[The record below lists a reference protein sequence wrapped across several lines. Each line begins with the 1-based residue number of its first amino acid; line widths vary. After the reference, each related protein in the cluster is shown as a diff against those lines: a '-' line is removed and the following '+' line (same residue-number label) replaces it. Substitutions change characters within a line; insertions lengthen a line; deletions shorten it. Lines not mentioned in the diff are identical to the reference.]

1 MQWVKSG
8 CLGLLGLAMLAGGV
22 LVLLAVTGIHPVSGT
37 WRYRI
42 TVVVDT
48 PEGPVSGSAVR
59 ELSNMER
66 LFYWPHGGN
75 PADIRGEAVVVDLG
89 ARGLL
94 FALISDLS
102 EDAFYQAFPVPDGH
116 GATTTEGIRYYKSLG
131 IGHRAVLDPNDFP
144 GYPRMVTF
152 DDLSDPMSVRLVYG
166 LPDRKWTHSP
176 SRTDAFETVFGAG
189 VRLNEV
195 VLETTNDP
203 VTWRIHE
210 ILPWLD
216 EYYSQMFDGNRFHSF
231 VTDTPVASS
240 LSSGAFSTKGPS
252 ND

>member
-1 MQWVKSG
+1 MIRR
-8 CLGLLGLAMLAGGV
+8 LLLGAVMVAGLAV
-22 LVLLAVTGIHPVSGT
+22 LTLVGLAVTGISPVSAT

-42 TVVVDT
+42 TVTVDT
-48 PEGPVSGSAVR
+48 PEGLRSGSAVR

-66 LFYWPHGGN
+66 LFYWPEGGN

-94 FALISDLS
+94 FALISDIS
-102 EDAFYQAFPVPDGH
+102 EDEFYQAFPVPDGH

-131 IGHRAVLDPNDFP
+131 TGQRAALDPDRYP

-166 LPDRKWTHSP
+166 IPHHT
-176 SRTDAFETVFGAG
+176 RTDLDTRVNDFEDVFGAG
-189 VRLNEV
+189 VQLQGAV
-195 VLETTNDP
+195 VETTDDP
-203 VTWRIHE
+203 VTWRMRD

-216 EYYSQMFDGNRFHSF
+216 KYYSRMFDGNRFHSY